1 MENEK
6 EILQLLNKALDD
18 REKQQKQAQQ
28 ESEFKKL
35 QEDFKKLQEENQKLK
50 ENNKPKIDSANPE
63 PRADDTDEKQAQKQK
78 EKNKNQNVVDY
89 EKINEFL
96 VKKTNIS
103 SDEAWT
109 EFFKNKSK

>member
-28 ESEFKKL
+28 ESEFNKL
-35 QEDFKKLQEENQKLK
+35 QEEFKKLQEENKKLK
-50 ENNKPKIDSANPE
+50 ENNKPKIDSPNPE
-63 PRADDTDEKQAQKQK
+63 PRADDTDEPQDQKQK
-78 EKNKNQNVVDY
+78 EKNKDQNVVDY

-96 VKKTNIS
+96 VKETNIS

-109 EFFKNKSK
+109 DFFKNKSK

>member
-50 ENNKPKIDSANPE
+50 ENTNPKIDSANPE
-63 PRADDTDEKQAQKQK
+63 PRADDTDEKQDQKQK
-78 EKNKNQNVVDY
+78 EKNKDQNVVDY

-109 EFFKNKSK
+109 DFFKNKSK